1 MKYIDLR
8 ILIGF
13 LVLFGCKSST
23 SVEEIS
29 SEISAIQVISD
40 STREESPYSQAD
52 QENIKRLIQKTLT
65 DIFKEDLEKGFLDS
79 LSRQYKYSQVDLNE
93 DGNLEILVGLTGP
106 YFCGSGGCTV
116 LLLSHYGDVITRFS
130 VVDYPAYV
138 DSETTNGWRNL
149 ILYSGGE
156 NRVAQFDGQTYPSNP
171 STLEPYTGPIENLL
185 KLLDWQNQEA
195 FSF

>member
-1 MKYIDLR
+1 MKNIDLR

-13 LVLFGCKSST
+13 LVLFGCKSSS

-40 STREESPYSQAD
+40 TTREESPYSQND

-79 LSRQYKYSQVDLNE
+79 LSRQFKYSQVDLNE

-116 LLLSHYGDVITRFS
+116 LLFTSHGDVITRFS
-130 VVDYPAYV
+130 VVKYPAYV
-138 DSETTNGWRNL
+138 DSETTNGWKNL
-149 ILYSGGE
+149 ILYSGGK
-156 NRVAQFDGQTYPSNP
+156 NRVVKFDGQKYPSNP
-171 STLEPYTGPIENLL
+171 STLPVYSDQVESLN
-185 KLLDWQNQEA
+185 KVLDWMELN
-195 FSF
+195 SFDF

>member
-1 MKYIDLR
+1 MKNIDLR

-13 LVLFGCKSST
+13 LVLFGCKSSS

-40 STREESPYSQAD
+40 TTREESPYSQND

-79 LSRQYKYSQVDLNE
+79 LSRQFKYSQVDLNE

-116 LLLSHYGDVITRFS
+116 LLLTSHGDVITRFS
-130 VVDYPAYV
+130 VVKYPAYV

-149 ILYSGGE
+149 IMYSGGE
-156 NRVAQFDGQTYPSNP
+156 NRVVKFEGETYPSNP
-171 STLEPYTGPIENLL
+171 STLPVFEGDVDNL
-185 KLLDWQNQEA
+185 KELLDWENQEA
-195 FSF
+195 FTY